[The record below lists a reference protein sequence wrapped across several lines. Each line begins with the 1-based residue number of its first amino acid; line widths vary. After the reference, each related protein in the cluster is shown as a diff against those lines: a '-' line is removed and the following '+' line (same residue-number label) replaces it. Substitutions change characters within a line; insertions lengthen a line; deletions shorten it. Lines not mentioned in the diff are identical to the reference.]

1 MNEDLERRIVWLGSS
16 FFIISEKKQKQPRNK
31 LEIHNF
37 SFFFH
42 NFFKFE
48 NHNFFVFK
56 VMVSSKKIFPIP
68 KTINL
73 PFGWNPLQCKCRL
86 YQFLIV
92 VLWSYVIIYV
102 QRKISSCLNINTI
115 AAGVELHH
123 EWVPCCD
130 KMGVALRWG
139 SWRQF

>member
-86 YQFLIV
+86 CQFLIV
-92 VLWSYVIIYV
+92 VLWSYDVISWCDLIVLECQYHCV
-102 QRKISSCLNINTI
+102 CRCSTSSWID
-115 AAGVELHH
+115 A
-123 EWVPCCD
+123 
-130 KMGVALRWG
+130 MLR
-139 SWRQF
+139 